1 MSVLSKFVSFGE
13 GILLCFPL
21 HPSPHFKSPSFSC
34 PSALPASGTHMDEHP
49 PHNYLSNRERAVSK
63 IFRRSSVPVK
73 WTFALQTCI
82 YCALR
87 SQDILLLPP
96 MWVFAK
102 EAWLIGQQ
110 ASRYLPASASHL
122 IIAGMT
128 STCHTWIFNVDAED
142 WTLLFARQTSCQL
155 SHLHSPI
162 WSCFWRNHV
171 TLLSTCVCVWG
182 AG

>member
-21 HPSPHFKSPSFSC
+21 LILNLLPFLVPVLSPLLVPTWMSI
-34 PSALPASGTHMDEHP
+34 LLITIYQTERG
-49 PHNYLSNRERAVSK
+49 RAVSK
-63 IFRRSSVPVK
+63 TFRSSSVPVK

-142 WTLLFARQTSCQL
+142 WTLLLARQTSCQL

-171 TLLSTCVCVWG
+171 TLLSSTCVCVWG